1 MSLRKKIMLCALT
14 PVCVLGI
21 IIITIAATSL
31 RHSIIGHVESAL
43 KGTAVAVV
51 AAYDQNAGAYTKA
64 SNGSVWKGSYN
75 VSKSE
80 NLVDEIK
87 EKSGMEITF
96 FFGNQRIMTSALD
109 QEGQRILGSPAGEKI
124 TEQVLNQGQDYFSSN
139 VLLDKT
145 TYYGYFVPVY
155 QPGDN
160 TAPVGMVFAGCPK
173 QETLAS
179 SLGIIL
185 VFIIIVIVIVIIC
198 MVSVAIVSSS
208 LTRRLQ
214 QGIMDVQLVSEG
226 RLDIVF
232 DKRLIKQK
240 DEIGDLMRALLRL
253 QDSLCR
259 MVGDISKST
268 DMLVEESDFLKQTSH
283 VTLENI
289 DSVQNVVG
297 EITQGATSQ
306 ANDTKQASDNIEHM
320 GELVIETGKQAEELG
335 LRADQM
341 LESSD
346 KTTETI
352 GQLRMISEEVE
363 HVVSEVSRLTEQT
376 NDSANSISQASAFI
390 SDIADQTNLLALN
403 ASIEAA
409 RAGEAGRGFAVVADE
424 ISSLASQSSNTVNEI
439 RGVVNDLIEN
449 AEKSVSIMEE
459 INDSVEAQDS
469 TLTNTRQSFQ
479 NLYERL
485 NNCVT
490 SVESVDTMTQSIE
503 SQRSNVTHAL
513 SFLNGLAQDNAAVA
527 EESSAMALE
536 LSKIVEGSSS
546 IVNELDEQVSILI
559 ENVNHFR
566 V

>member
-31 RHSIIGHVESAL
+31 RHSIIGHVENAL

-51 AAYDQNAGAYTKA
+51 AAYDQNAGAYMKA

-185 VFIIIVIVIVIIC
+185 AFIVIVIVIVIIC
-198 MVSVAIVSSS
+198 IVTVAIVSSS

-232 DKRLIKQK
+232 DNRLIKQK

-253 QDSLCR
+253 QDSLCQ

-268 DMLVEESDFLKQTSH
+268 DMLAEESDFLKQTSH

-289 DSVQNVVG
+289 DSVQNAVG

-320 GELVIETGKQAEELG
+320 GQLVIETGKQAEELG

-346 KTTETI
+346 KTAETI

-409 RAGEAGRGFAVVADE
+409 RAGETGRGFAVVASE
-424 ISSLASQSSNTVNEI
+424 IQKLAEQSNNASGEI
-439 RGVVNDLIEN
+439 
-449 AEKSVSIMEE
+449 
-459 INDSVEAQDS
+459 DS
-469 TLTNTRQSFQ
+469 TVHTLISNSAHVVDSMQRMQEVIESLKHHISATEDTVGEVVTGIRASIGGIRSIEDQAKELEEARKDIVTMILSLSRVAENNVTETEETNAAIEEVHGSFQ
-479 NLYERL
+479 SLEASAQNLRGTADL
-485 NNCVT
+485 
-490 SVESVDTMTQSIE
+490 
-503 SQRSNVTHAL
+503 
-513 SFLNGLAQDNAAVA
+513 
-527 EESSAMALE
+527 
-536 LSKIVEGSSS
+536 LSKNIGS
-546 IVNELDEQVSILI
+546 
-559 ENVNHFR
+559 FKM
-566 V
+566 

>member
-1 MSLRKKIMLCALT
+1 MSLKKKIMLCALT

-21 IIITIAATSL
+21 IIIAIAATSL

-96 FFGNQRIMTSALD
+96 FFGSQRVMTSALD
-109 QEGQRILGSPAGEKI
+109 EEGQRILGSPAGEKI
-124 TEQVLNQGQDYFSSN
+124 TEKVLNQGQDYFSNN

-145 TYYGYFVPVY
+145 TYFGYFVPVY

-160 TAPVGMVFAGCPK
+160 TTPVGMVFAGTPK

-179 SLGIIL
+179 SMGIIL
-185 VFIIIVIVIVIIC
+185 VLIVIVIIIVFVC
-198 MVSVAIVSSS
+198 VVSVVVVASS

-214 QGIMDVQLVSEG
+214 RGIADVQLVSEG
-226 RLDIVF
+226 RLDIAF
-232 DKRLIKQK
+232 DEKLIKKK
-240 DEIGDLMRALLRL
+240 DEIGDLMRALSRL
-253 QDSLCR
+253 QDSLCQ
-259 MVGDISKST
+259 MVGDLSKST
-268 DMLVEESDFLKQTSH
+268 DMLVEESDLLKQTSH

-289 DSVQNVVG
+289 DSVQSVVG

-306 ANDTKQASDNIEHM
+306 ADDTRHASENIEHM
-320 GELVIETGKQAEELG
+320 GELVIETGKQARELG

-352 GQLRMISEEVE
+352 GKLKKISEEVE
-363 HVVSEVSRLTEQT
+363 NVVAEIARLTEQT

-409 RAGEAGRGFAVVADE
+409 RAGETGRGFAVVAAE
-424 ISSLASQSSNTVNEI
+424 IQKLAEQSNNASGEIDNTVHTLISNSAH
-439 RGVVNDLIEN
+439 VVNSMQSMQKVIDNLKDHINGTESTVGEVVTGIHASIGGIRSIEDQAKELEEARKEIVAMILSLSRVAENNVTGTRETN
-449 AEKSVSIMEE
+449 AAIEE
-459 INDSVEAQDS
+459 VHG
-469 TLTNTRQSFQ
+469 SFRSLEESAQ
-479 NLYERL
+479 NLKGTADL
-485 NNCVT
+485 
-490 SVESVDTMTQSIE
+490 
-503 SQRSNVTHAL
+503 
-513 SFLNGLAQDNAAVA
+513 
-527 EESSAMALE
+527 
-536 LSKIVEGSSS
+536 LSKNIGS
-546 IVNELDEQVSILI
+546 
-559 ENVNHFR
+559 FKM
-566 V
+566 

>member
-21 IIITIAATSL
+21 IVIVIAITSL
-31 RHSIIGHVESAL
+31 RQAIIGHVENAL
-43 KGTAVAVV
+43 KGTAVAVE
-51 AAYDQNAGAYTKA
+51 AAYDQNVGSYIQA

-75 VSKSE
+75 ISKSE

-96 FFGNQRIMTSALD
+96 FFGSQRIMTSALD
-109 QEGQRILGSPAGEKI
+109 ENGQRILGSPAGEKI

-155 QPGDN
+155 QPGDK
-160 TAPVGMVFAGCPK
+160 TTPVGMVFAGCPK

-179 SLGIIL
+179 SLGIIVAL
-185 VFIIIVIVIVIIC
+185 IITVILIVLICIVTV
-198 MVSVAIVSSS
+198 VVVASS
-208 LTRRLQ
+208 LTRRLKR
-214 QGIMDVQLVSEG
+214 GIVDVQLVSEG

-232 DKRLIKQK
+232 DKRLIKKK
-240 DEIGDLMRALLRL
+240 DEIGDLMRALSHL
-253 QDSLCR
+253 QDSLCQ
-259 MVGDISKST
+259 MVGDLSKST

-289 DSVQNVVG
+289 DSVQNAVG
-297 EITQGATSQ
+297 EITEGATSQ
-306 ANDTKQASDNIEHM
+306 ANDTKYASENIEHM

-352 GQLRMISEEVE
+352 GQLKKISGEVE
-363 HVVSEVSRLTEQT
+363 NVVAEIARLTEQT
-376 NDSANSISQASAFI
+376 NDSANSIGQASAFI

-409 RAGEAGRGFAVVADE
+409 RAGETGRGFAVVATE
-424 ISSLASQSSNTVNEI
+424 IQKLAEQSNNASGEIDSTVHTLIANSAHVVESMQRMQEVINNLKEHISATENTVGEVVTGINASIGGIRSIEDQAKELEKARKEI
-439 RGVVNDLIEN
+439 VTMIISLSRVAENNVTGTEETNAAIE
-449 AEKSVSIMEE
+449 EVHGSFRSLEE
-459 INDSVEAQDS
+459 SA
-469 TLTNTRQSFQ
+469 Q
-479 NLYERL
+479 NLKGTADL
-485 NNCVT
+485 
-490 SVESVDTMTQSIE
+490 
-503 SQRSNVTHAL
+503 
-513 SFLNGLAQDNAAVA
+513 
-527 EESSAMALE
+527 
-536 LSKIVEGSSS
+536 LSKNIGS
-546 IVNELDEQVSILI
+546 
-559 ENVNHFR
+559 FKM
-566 V
+566 